1 MHAVCFGLVQDGY
14 MRFMTDDERS
24 ELRIPENDDQS
35 DGFVVSEAKASL
47 RGTLRLATPDIGE
60 SDNYTWMQVLL
71 QTRCC
76 CCERRSSL
84 QIMWFQQP
92 CIRLRAVQKGS
103 EMTS

>member
-1 MHAVCFGLVQDGY
+1 
-14 MRFMTDDERS
+14 MRFMTTDERS

-76 CCERRSSL
+76 CCVNAGRRCRSCGASSL
-84 QIMWFQQP
+84 AFD
-92 CIRLRAVQKGS
+92 CICTCAVLKAPK
-103 EMTS
+103 